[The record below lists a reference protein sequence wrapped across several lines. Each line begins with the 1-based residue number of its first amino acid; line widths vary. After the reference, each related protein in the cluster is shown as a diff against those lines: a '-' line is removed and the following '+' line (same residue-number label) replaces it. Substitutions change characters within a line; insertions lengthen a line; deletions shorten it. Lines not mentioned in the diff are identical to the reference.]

1 MGAVLSR
8 VYPAPPVSTREVL
21 RYAGAVGSDDA
32 EVIALAESCVK
43 LAESQLTYRVCWRE
57 FPIKW
62 GEDEIDLD
70 FTVTASKSLRKCLE
84 GCGAAVLFAATV
96 GIGIDR
102 LIARYRAVSPARSLM
117 LQGVGAE
124 RVEALCDAFCADI
137 AEMERERGRFT
148 RPRFSPGY
156 GDLPLSLQ
164 PEILTLLEAEKR
176 AGIVLGESLLMSPSK
191 SVTAFAGLR
200 PGGLPS
206 EDPGVCRQRCADC
219 TLGNCIYRRDPIHG
233 IS

>member
-32 EVIALAESCVK
+32 KVIALAESYVK

-156 GDLPLSLQ
+156 GDLPLAMQRDVFRALDC
-164 PEILTLLEAEKR
+164 PKHIGVTLND
-176 AGIVLGESLLMSPSK
+176 SLLMSPSK
-191 SVTAFAGLR
+191 SVTAII
-200 PGGLPS
+200 
-206 EDPGVCRQRCADC
+206 GVGQ
-219 TLGNCIYRRDPIHG
+219 GK
-233 IS
+233 